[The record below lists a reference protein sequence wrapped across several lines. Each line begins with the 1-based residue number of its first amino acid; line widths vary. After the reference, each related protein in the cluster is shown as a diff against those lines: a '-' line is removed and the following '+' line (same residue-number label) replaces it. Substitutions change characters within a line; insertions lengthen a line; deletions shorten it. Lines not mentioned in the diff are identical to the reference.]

1 MVQEVRTMDEKER
14 VYRKMS
20 LAGGGSIAVGVVML
34 VIGLVCG
41 VVTIINGAIV
51 LGGRKDILM

>member
-1 MVQEVRTMDEKER
+1 MDEKER